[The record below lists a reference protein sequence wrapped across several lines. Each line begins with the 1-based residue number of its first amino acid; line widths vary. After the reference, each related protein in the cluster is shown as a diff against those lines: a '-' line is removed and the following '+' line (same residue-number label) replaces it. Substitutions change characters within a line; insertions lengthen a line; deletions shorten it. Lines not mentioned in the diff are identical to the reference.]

1 MRTLTGDCTSS
12 EDVAEAWSLSPSD
25 PIFKSSCTIS
35 GSEDRGRAD
44 QLRSGA
50 PGHPLLNVTQSLITH
65 VHTTPQSSLE
75 SLRERV
81 ARPRE
86 VHTGQDR
93 LNRGGGGNS
102 HLAEHPIPEVS
113 RDWGWP
119 RARRQAQ

>member
-35 GSEDRGRAD
+35 GSEDRGRRAD

-50 PGHPLLNVTQSLITH
+50 PGTPLPRTHSLITH
-65 VHTTPQSSLE
+65 VHTSPQSSLE
-75 SLRERV
+75 SLRERE

-86 VHTGQDR
+86 IQTGRDW
-93 LNRGGGGNS
+93 LDRGGGT
-102 HLAEHPIPEVS
+102 IVT
-113 RDWGWP
+113 
-119 RARRQAQ
+119 